1 MEEIKQA
8 IVVRDPDYVSLVEI
22 DYDAQSSNGDSVFD
36 RDQSSE
42 KHSSNESDDNAYV
55 SKSQLELIE

>member
-8 IVVRDPDYVSLVEI
+8 VVVRDPDYVSLVEI

-36 RDQSSE
+36 RD
-42 KHSSNESDDNAYV
+42 
-55 SKSQLELIE
+55 

>member
-22 DYDAQSSNGDSVFD
+22 DYDAQSSNDDSVFD
-36 RDQSSE
+36 RDQWS
-42 KHSSNESDDNAYV
+42 KRHSSNESGDSAYV
-55 SKSQLELIE
+55 SKSQ